1 MSKDAKSHF
10 KGMAV
15 FGTAGAAAVGG
26 IAVAAGVGFEFEHK
40 KFFGFGNVCLGYV
53 FNIGA
58 AVGGGL

>member
-1 MSKDAKSHF
+1 MSASAKSNF

-26 IAVAAGVGFEFEHK
+26 IACAAGVGIEFEHK
-40 KFFGFGNVCLGYV
+40 KFFGFGNVCAGYV
-53 FNIGA
+53 YNIGA